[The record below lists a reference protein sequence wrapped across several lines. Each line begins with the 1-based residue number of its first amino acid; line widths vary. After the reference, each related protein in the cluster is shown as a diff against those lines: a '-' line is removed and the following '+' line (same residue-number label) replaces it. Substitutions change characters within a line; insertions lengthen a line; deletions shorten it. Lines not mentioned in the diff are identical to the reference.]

1 METKSGCKQ
10 TCFWAHKSL
19 FLGCPIT
26 NHDTV
31 TVTSSSPVAQ
41 LSVFRCPFPNFFE
54 KCCCHRTQN
63 KRRSTKI
70 NEANKVGGLV
80 TSNWHIQFNLCF
92 TQLPKNQHCL
102 YHTDTG
108 VTWTS
113 CISHN
118 VKLLVKPD
126 TLHYKHYKSHRGERD
141 PFPEASG
148 LRKGKNSTNTDVKI
162 HCLKIKRA
170 PLCIAPA

>member
-10 TCFWAHKSL
+10 TFFWAHKSL

-31 TVTSSSPVAQ
+31 TVTSSSPVAR

-54 KCCCHRTQN
+54 TCCCHRTQN

-118 VKLLVKPD
+118 VKLLVKQD
-126 TLHYKHYKSHRGERD
+126 TLHYKHYKSHRGEGIRFQR
-141 PFPEASG
+141 PPVYAKE
-148 LRKGKNSTNTDVKI
+148 KI
-162 HCLKIKRA
+162 AQI
-170 PLCIAPA
+170 PT